1 ATGVAWLKQQLVEL
15 RSRLEIERAEDVP
28 DLETL
33 EAKLTKADRKVEKL
47 ATKVTKTK
55 QQSKQRKAEIAEW
68 KLWYDGIGK
77 LDKAEEHTKLLAE
90 TRWRSEAIAT
100 LESKIIQLEAE
111 QLEALTAVE
120 QIEEK
125 IEAVKAGVYEL
136 PVDQDP
142 RVVELEGAIARMEQ
156 LG

>member
-1 ATGVAWLKQQLVEL
+1 M
-15 RSRLEIERAEDVP
+15 
-28 DLETL
+28 
-33 EAKLTKADRKVEKL
+33 EAKLTKADRKAEKL

-111 QLEALTAVE
+111 QLEALTTVE

-136 PVDQDP
+136 PVNEDP
-142 RVVELEGAIARMEQ
+142 RVVELEGAITRMEQ